1 MTSLNDDDSRTICGM
16 GVRRRALGLKPSRI
30 LGLARFSNEKISN
43 VLLWAPSLVFLFFI
57 IIPLAAIFYNLDATK
72 VILELQNPEVVD
84 ALSLGA
90 VTSSLASF
98 LSFLFGVPTAYL
110 LATRNFMGKSIFDA
124 VMDVPMVLPPAVAG
138 LALLLAFAPRGLLG
152 PELRQLGII
161 LPGSTLAVVLS
172 QFFVASPFV
181 LRSSKAAF
189 ENVDKK
195 LVDSARLLNP
205 SSFGVF
211 FTVTLPLAANG
222 VVAGLVMT
230 WARAMGEFGATLM
243 FAGNLPGVTQTMP
256 LAIYML
262 MAEDPLASNVL
273 SAILVVTSFTIL
285 IMFRLLGSGKNVR
298 YYDQT

>member
-1 MTSLNDDDSRTICGM
+1 
-16 GVRRRALGLKPSRI
+16 LKPNRTPRP
-30 LGLARFSNEKISN
+30 ARFTDENTSKL
-43 VLLWAPSLVFLFFI
+43 LLWTPLLLFLLFI
-57 IIPLAAIFYNLDATK
+57 IVPLAAVFYNLDPNKIA
-72 VILELQNPEVVD
+72 LELGNSEILD
-84 ALSLGA
+84 ALSLGL
-90 VTSSLASF
+90 VTSLLAAFVSF
-98 LSFLFGVPTAYL
+98 VFGVPTAYL
-110 LATRNFMGKSIFDA
+110 LATRNFKGKAIVDA
-124 VMDVPMVLPPAVAG
+124 VFDVPMVLPPAVAG

-189 ENVDKK
+189 EKVDKK

-205 SSFGVF
+205 SRFSVF

-222 VVAGLVMT
+222 VLAGLVMT

-256 LAIYML
+256 LAIYIL
-262 MAEDPLASNVL
+262 MASDPLASNVL
-273 SAILVVTSFTIL
+273 SAILVITSFSIL
-285 IMFRLLGSGKNVR
+285 IIFRLLGRGKSVH
-298 YYDQT
+298 YYDQA

>member
-1 MTSLNDDDSRTICGM
+1 
-16 GVRRRALGLKPSRI
+16 LKPIRNP
-30 LGLARFSNEKISN
+30 GRTRFSNEKISN
-43 VLLWAPSLVFLFFI
+43 VLLWTLSLFFLFFI
-57 IIPLAAIFYNLDATK
+57 IIPLVAIFYNLDATK
-72 VILELQNPEVVD
+72 VILELQTPAVAD
-84 ALSLGA
+84 ALILGV
-90 VTSSLASF
+90 VTSTFASF

-110 LATRNFMGKSIFDA
+110 LATRKFMGKSVFDA

-161 LPGSTLAVVLS
+161 LPGSTLAVVMA

-181 LRSSKAAF
+181 LRASKAAF

-195 LVDSARLLNP
+195 LIDSARLLNP
-205 SSFGVF
+205 SRFGVF

-230 WARAMGEFGATLM
+230 WARAVGEFGATLM

-273 SAILVVTSFTIL
+273 SAILVATSFTLL
-285 IMFRLLGSGKNVR
+285 IMFRLLGKNVR
-298 YYDQT
+298 YYDQA

>member
-1 MTSLNDDDSRTICGM
+1 LRSARIKQSWFTNGTVPR
-16 GVRRRALGLKPSRI
+16 VALWIP
-30 LGLARFSNEKISN
+30 A
-43 VLLWAPSLVFLFFI
+43 LLFLFFI
-57 IIPLAAIFYNLDATK
+57 IIPLTAVFYNLDGTK
-72 VILELQNPEVVD
+72 VLLGLQNAEVIN
-84 ALSLGA
+84 ALSLGI
-90 VTSSLASF
+90 VTSLFSSCVSF
-98 LSFLFGVPTAYL
+98 VFAVPTAYL
-110 LATRNFMGKSIFDA
+110 LATRNFRGKSIFDA
-124 VMDVPMVLPPAVAG
+124 VFDVPMILPPAVAG

-152 PELRQLGII
+152 PELRQLGVI

-189 ENVDKK
+189 ENVDRK

-211 FTVTLPLAANG
+211 LTVTLPLAANG
-222 VVAGLVMT
+222 VLAGLVMT

-273 SAILVVTSFTIL
+273 SAILVVTSFSIL
-285 IMFRLLGSGKNVR
+285 VVFRLLGRGKSMHF
-298 YYDQT
+298 YDQT

>member
-1 MTSLNDDDSRTICGM
+1 
-16 GVRRRALGLKPSRI
+16 VI
-30 LGLARFSNEKISN
+30 LG
-43 VLLWAPSLVFLFFI
+43 APSLVFLFFI
-57 IIPLAAIFYNLDATK
+57 IIPLAAVFYNLDATK
-72 VILELQNPEVVD
+72 VILELQNPQVLD

-90 VTSSLASF
+90 VTASLASF

-110 LATRNFMGKSIFDA
+110 LATRNFMGKSVVDA
-124 VMDVPMVLPPAVAG
+124 VLDVPMILPPAVAG

-172 QFFVASPFV
+172 QFFVASPFI

-205 SSFGVF
+205 SRLGVF
-211 FTVTLPLAANG
+211 LTVTLPLAANG
-222 VVAGLVMT
+222 VVAGFVMT
-230 WARAMGEFGATLM
+230 WARAIGEFGATLM

-273 SAILVVTSFTIL
+273 SAILVATSFTLL
-285 IMFRLLGSGKNVR
+285 IMFRLLSSRKKVR
-298 YYDQT
+298 YHDQA

>member
-1 MTSLNDDDSRTICGM
+1 M
-16 GVRRRALGLKPSRI
+16 
-30 LGLARFSNEKISN
+30 
-43 VLLWAPSLVFLFFI
+43 
-57 IIPLAAIFYNLDATK
+57 IPLAAIFYNLDATK
-72 VILELQNPEVVD
+72 IVLELQNPDVIS
-84 ALSLGA
+84 ALSLGLL
-90 VTSSLASF
+90 TSLFSASVSLVFA
-98 LSFLFGVPTAYL
+98 VPTAYL
-110 LATRNFMGKSIFDA
+110 LATRNFRGKAIFDA
-124 VMDVPMVLPPAVAG
+124 VFDVPMILPPAVAG

-189 ENVDKK
+189 ENIDKK

-205 SSFGVF
+205 SRPGVF

-222 VVAGLVMT
+222 VLAGLVMT

-256 LAIYML
+256 LAIYIL

-273 SAILVVTSFTIL
+273 SAILVIASFSIL
-285 IMFRLLGSGKNVR
+285 IVFRLLGSRNVHF
-298 YYDQT
+298 YDQA

>member
-1 MTSLNDDDSRTICGM
+1 LIMYSGSTQVRSDASLKLRYAT
-16 GVRRRALGLKPSRI
+16 LPT
-30 LGLARFSNEKISN
+30 RFSDEKTSK
-43 VLLWAPSLVFLFFI
+43 VLLWTPSLLFLLFI
-57 IIPLAAIFYNLDATK
+57 IIPLAAVFYNLDTTK
-72 VILELQNPEVVD
+72 IAFELRNPAIID
-84 ALSLGA
+84 ALSLGL
-90 VTSSLASF
+90 VTSLLAAF
-98 LSFLFGVPTAYL
+98 LSFVFGVPTAYL
-110 LATRNFMGKSIFDA
+110 LATRNFKGKAILDA
-124 VMDVPMVLPPAVAG
+124 MFDVPMILPPAVAG

-205 SSFGVF
+205 SRFSVF
-211 FTVTLPLAANG
+211 FTVTLPLATSG
-222 VVAGLVMT
+222 VLAGLVMT

-273 SAILVVTSFTIL
+273 SAILVVTSFSIL
-285 IMFRLLGSGKNVR
+285 IIFRLLGRGKNVR

>member
-1 MTSLNDDDSRTICGM
+1 MGIWRT
-16 GVRRRALGLKPSRI
+16 AKLKASRI
-30 LGLARFSNEKISN
+30 LGLSRFSNESTSN
-43 VLLWAPSLVFLFFI
+43 VILWAPSLVFLFFI
-57 IIPLAAIFYNLDATK
+57 IIPLAAVFYNLDATK
-72 VILELQNPEVVD
+72 VILELQNPQVLD

-90 VTSSLASF
+90 VTASLASF

-110 LATRNFMGKSIFDA
+110 LATRNFMRKSVVDA
-124 VMDVPMVLPPAVAG
+124 VLDVPMILPPAVAG

-172 QFFVASPFV
+172 QFFVASPFI

-205 SSFGVF
+205 SRLGVF
-211 FTVTLPLAANG
+211 LTVTLPLAANG
-222 VVAGLVMT
+222 VVAGFVMT
-230 WARAMGEFGATLM
+230 WARAIGEFGATLM

-273 SAILVVTSFTIL
+273 SAILVATSFTLL
-285 IMFRLLGSGKNVR
+285 IMFRLLSSRKKVR
-298 YYDQT
+298 YHDQA

>member
-1 MTSLNDDDSRTICGM
+1 MI
-16 GVRRRALGLKPSRI
+16 
-30 LGLARFSNEKISN
+30 
-43 VLLWAPSLVFLFFI
+43 
-57 IIPLAAIFYNLDATK
+57 
-72 VILELQNPEVVD
+72 
-84 ALSLGA
+84 
-90 VTSSLASF
+90 
-98 LSFLFGVPTAYL
+98 
-110 LATRNFMGKSIFDA
+110 
-124 VMDVPMVLPPAVAG
+124 LPPAVAG
-138 LALLLAFAPRGLLG
+138 LALLLAFAPRDLLG
-152 PELRQLGII
+152 PEFRQLGII
-161 LPGSTLAVVLS
+161 LPGSTLAVVLA

-189 ENVDKK
+189 ENVNRK

-222 VVAGLVMT
+222 VLAGLVMT

-273 SAILVVTSFTIL
+273 SAILVVTSFSIL
-285 IMFRLLGSGKNVR
+285 IVFRLLGSGKSMHF
-298 YYDQT
+298 YDQT